1 MPFST
6 AQNLTSRRGKRL
18 LDNFASNNL
27 SLVPKP
33 YSYIMKKL
41 LLFTAAVF
49 TAAGAFAQSCNPD
62 GAFANAAPGLYP
74 LGPLGPTCD
83 LTAPK
88 TIISL
93 TDTLVD
99 GPTGPITL
107 YIDAMR
113 VNAVEGLPA
122 GLSLGTDVEASFDAN
137 GPWGY
142 WYNTG
147 SVPNQSSAVG
157 CAFVYGSGGDWDAAI
172 GGGPNNDGV
181 YPLVFTIDA
190 RVAGT
195 NPDVSFLIPNGT
207 YVSNISPNF
216 GGGPLYLYD
225 TLVVANDYAN
235 ISTIITG
242 SENVDPASPYTYSV
256 PNEPGVTYA
265 WTATNGTITGGQGTN
280 EVTVEWAGS
289 GSIEVLLTDGGCQGV
304 DQKSVTANPTGLDEI
319 AGINASV
326 YPNPSNG
333 LFNLQLD
340 NTDAL
345 SVRIIDVS
353 GRVLRSNTL
362 SGSTLYSLDMQ
373 SAPVGVYI
381 LELETTEGKT
391 FKRLIKQ

>member
-1 MPFST
+1 L
-6 AQNLTSRRGKRL
+6 N
-18 LDNFASNNL
+18 NFASNNL

-62 GAFANAAPGLYP
+62 GAYANSSPGLYP

-83 LTAPK
+83 LVAPK
-88 TIISL
+88 TIVSL
-93 TDTLVD
+93 TDTVVPNPL
-99 GPTGPITL
+99 GGTL
-107 YIDAMR
+107 ILYLDAMR
-113 VNAVEGLPA
+113 VNSVTGIPA
-122 GLSLGTDVEASFDAN
+122 GLSLGTDVEASIDVNA
-137 GPWGY
+137 PWGY
-142 WYNTG
+142 WYNSGT
-147 SVPNQSSAVG
+147 VPNQTSALG
-157 CAFVYGSGGDWDAAI
+157 CAFVYGTGGAWDAAI
-172 GGGPNNDGV
+172 GGGPNNDGS
-181 YPLVFTIDA
+181 YPLVFEVDA
-190 RVAGT
+190 RINST
-195 NPDVSFLIPNGT
+195 SPDFSAFIPNGT
-207 YVSNISPNF
+207 WVSAVNPSF
-216 GGGPLYLYD
+216 GGGSFYILD
-225 TLVVANDYAN
+225 TLVVGNDYAN
-235 ISTIITG
+235 ISTVITG
-242 SENVDPASPYTYSV
+242 SGNVDPLTAYNYSV
-256 PNEPGVTYA
+256 PQDPNVTYN
-265 WTATNGTITGGQGTN
+265 WTATNGTIVSGQGTAS
-280 EVTVEWAGS
+280 VMVEWNGS
-289 GSIEVLLTDGGCQGV
+289 GNIEVVLTDGGCQGV
-304 DQKSVTANPTGLDEI
+304 DDMDVTANPTGLDEI

-333 LFNLQLD
+333 IFNLQLD